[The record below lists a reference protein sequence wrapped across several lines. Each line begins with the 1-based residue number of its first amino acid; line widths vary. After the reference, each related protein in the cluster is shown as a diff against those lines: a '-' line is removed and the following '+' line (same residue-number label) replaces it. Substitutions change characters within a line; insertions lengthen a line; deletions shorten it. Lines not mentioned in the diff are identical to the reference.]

1 MLEEERSRDQLD
13 TKKGTNDFKVKRNLS
28 KEYGDDLGFDPF

>member
-13 TKKGTNDFKVKRNLS
+13 TKKGTKKFSVKRNLS
-28 KEYGDDLGFDPF
+28 KEYGNDLGFDPF